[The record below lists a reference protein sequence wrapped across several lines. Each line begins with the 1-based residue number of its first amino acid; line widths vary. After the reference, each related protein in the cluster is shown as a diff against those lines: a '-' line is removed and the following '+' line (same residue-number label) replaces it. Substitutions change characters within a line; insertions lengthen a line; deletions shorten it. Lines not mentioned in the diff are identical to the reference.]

1 MKKRNS
7 FHEDKYL
14 FSRQKIFLFM
24 KIGISDKKRPKISC
38 NPFIYYSFEQKTFR

>member
-24 KIGISDKKRPKISC
+24 KIIRKKS
-38 NPFIYYSFEQKTFR
+38 